1 MSIDTVSAAWTMWLL
16 IAGVVTLAAAALL
29 VTIALLARRISHLGL
44 QALAAVTAIE
54 RQTRVIWQL
63 NATNQVAA
71 QLAAGARSIRDH
83 GAAIAQTLDRAP
95 ASHSQSRAPTPPA
108 T

>member
-1 MSIDTVSAAWTMWLL
+1 MSIDTFSTAWTMWLA
-16 IAGVVTLAAAALL
+16 IAGGVTLAAAALL
-29 VTIALLARRISHLGL
+29 VTIALLARRISRLGL

-63 NATNQVAA
+63 NATNQVAT

-83 GAAIAQTLDRAP
+83 GIAIAQALDHAP
-95 ASHSQSRAPTPPA
+95 ASQTQARAPTPPA